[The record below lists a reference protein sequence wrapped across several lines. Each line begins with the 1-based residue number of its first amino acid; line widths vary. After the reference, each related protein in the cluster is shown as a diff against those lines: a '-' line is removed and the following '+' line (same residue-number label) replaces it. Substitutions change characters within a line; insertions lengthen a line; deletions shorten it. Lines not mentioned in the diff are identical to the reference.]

1 VSSSKHGDVLRVLAG
16 GGAAANQLEYVSRYG
31 AAARPQVEDD
41 ETVPNKAVTVS
52 GSGAGPELGPDSTMT
67 IGAAAAT
74 TAAAAAV
81 PPSPAAAVG
90 EGVDV
95 GGLTAPVDASEQAFS
110 VLSDLVQA
118 RTGVGIMG
126 TPVGVNNNN
135 NNSIGSSSDN
145 SCNNCSSSDGG
156 NSSGVSGVRVCDSG
170 FNS

>member
-52 GSGAGPELGPDSTMT
+52 VSESGAGPVTGTGPELGPDSTMT
-67 IGAAAAT
+67 IGAAA
-74 TAAAAAV
+74 V
-81 PPSPAAAVG
+81 PPSPTAVG

-95 GGLTAPVDASEQAFS
+95 GGLAAPVDASEQAFS

-126 TPVGVNNNN
+126 TPVEVNNN
-135 NNSIGSSSDN
+135 SDSGSSSSND
-145 SCNNCSSSDGG
+145 SYNNCSSSDGG
-156 NSSGVSGVRVCDSG
+156 NSSDISSVRVCNNG